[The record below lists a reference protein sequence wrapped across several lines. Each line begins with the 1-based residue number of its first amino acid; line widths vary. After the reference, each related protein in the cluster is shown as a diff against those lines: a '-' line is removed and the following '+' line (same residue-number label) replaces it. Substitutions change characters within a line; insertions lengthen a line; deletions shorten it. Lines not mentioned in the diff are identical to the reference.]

1 MLRSLRI
8 AAPMKPAYLGIL
20 CMLAAGISIWA
31 GLRAVRTDDDF
42 VGIYA
47 AAQLAGTGH
56 LFDVDRITR
65 LEASYQ
71 PVPHALPFLR
81 LPIYAFVCKPLT
93 WLSFPMARSFWALL
107 NLAAMVACV
116 FLWPGGSKWAKAFVL
131 CSYPFVYNLILGQ
144 DTAIYLLF
152 AILGCRLL
160 EKKRNRAAGLLISLC
175 AIKFHLALLLPIAL
189 IARRKW
195 GAVWGGAVGLLALLA
210 FSSIEGMDWPIRELR
225 SIQGERTGPAE
236 MPTFFGF
243 SVWFRGHQLIEI
255 VLGFGLV
262 VLVCWIVQRSP
273 NMWTAMAAAL
283 AGGLLISHHAYLYD
297 AVVLMP
303 LLLLALESG
312 RGWRVAAILISPL
325 FYVWRPTAIA
335 HPFLWPMVQFSI
347 LSCVLALLLY
357 IETARMPEQLDALP
371 VPLGTEAC

>member
-1 MLRSLRI
+1 
-8 AAPMKPAYLGIL
+8 MKPAYLGIL
-20 CMLAAGISIWA
+20 CVLAAGISIWA

-56 LFDVDRITR
+56 LFDVDRISR
-65 LEASYQ
+65 LEANYQ
-71 PVPHALPFLR
+71 PHPHALPFLR
-81 LPIYAFVCKPLT
+81 LPIYALIWKPLT
-93 WLSFPMARSFWALL
+93 WLPFRIARLFWALL

-116 FLWPGGSKWAKAFVL
+116 LLWPRGDKWAKAFVL

-160 EKKRNRAAGLLISLC
+160 EKNQDWSAGFLISLC

-195 GAVWGGAVGLLALLA
+195 SAVGGATAGLLALVGLSA
-210 FSSIEGMDWPIRELR
+210 IEGIDWPIRELH
-225 SIQGERTGPAE
+225 SIQGEHIGPAE

-243 SVWFRGHQLIEI
+243 SVWFRGHALIEI
-255 VLGFGLV
+255 VLGLALT
-262 VLVCWIVQRSP
+262 VLVYSIAQRSA
-273 NMWTAMAAAL
+273 NIWTAMSAAL
-283 AGGLLISHHAYLYD
+283 AGGLLVSHHAYLYD

-312 RGWRVAAILISPL
+312 RGRRVAAVLISPL
-325 FYVWRPTAIA
+325 LYIWRPIA
-335 HPFLWPMVQFSI
+335 LTHPFLWPQIQFLI
-347 LSCVLALLLY
+347 LACVVALLFF
-357 IETARMPEQLDALP
+357 IETARPAKSVDAIP
-371 VPLGTEAC
+371 VPLGTGAC